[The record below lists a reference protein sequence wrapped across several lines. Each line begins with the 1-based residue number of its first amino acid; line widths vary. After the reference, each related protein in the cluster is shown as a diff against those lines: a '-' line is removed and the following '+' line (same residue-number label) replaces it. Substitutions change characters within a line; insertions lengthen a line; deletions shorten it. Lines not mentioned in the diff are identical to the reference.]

1 VITRLPIFLPY
12 HEQAFNFYKHRYQMS
27 KKTGYYTP
35 LPKELVIEQG
45 DYLFEEYEKSNPENI
60 PSHETLVNN

>member
-1 VITRLPIFLPY
+1 
-12 HEQAFNFYKHRYQMS
+12 MS

-35 LPKELVIEQG
+35 LPKELIIEQG

-60 PSHETLVNN
+60 PSHETVVNN